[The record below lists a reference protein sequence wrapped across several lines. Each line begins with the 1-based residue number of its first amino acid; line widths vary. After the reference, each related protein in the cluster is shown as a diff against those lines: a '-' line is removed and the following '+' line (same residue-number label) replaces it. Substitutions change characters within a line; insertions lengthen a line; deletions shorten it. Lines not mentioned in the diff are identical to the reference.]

1 MLRMC
6 RYIFVSDKSVLL
18 DSGFFV
24 AKVNT
29 ELEAKGVYAAAL
41 INKHRYWPKGVPG
54 NLTDANFEDRQ
65 VGDVGMIEAT
75 NEDNK
80 LFKIFLLN
88 SRIMSCGYWQAELQ
102 LISYREQGQKDIS

>member
-29 ELEAKGVYAAAL
+29 ELEAKGVYVIAP
-41 INKHRYWPKGVPG
+41 IKNWCY
-54 NLTDANFEDRQ
+54 
-65 VGDVGMIEAT
+65 
-75 NEDNK
+75 
-80 LFKIFLLN
+80 
-88 SRIMSCGYWQAELQ
+88 
-102 LISYREQGQKDIS
+102 